1 MYHNLEEVERA
12 VLSCRPMRIV
22 VANAHDMN
30 VLPVI
35 ARGQRKGICQGILL
49 GDKAQIVEML
59 TKMGENAGNYDIID
73 CQCDEKRTAL
83 MAVEMVKRGE
93 ADIPMKGMMQTASF
107 MHAVLHKA
115 DGLLMPGHLLSQATV
130 LENPYGDG
138 FMIISDCAVN
148 IAPDIAAKCQ
158 ITENAIRAAHR
169 LGIDIP
175 KVAVIAPVE
184 TVNPKIESTVAAAA
198 VQQYFQKRGDLRCVV
213 QGPLALD
220 CAISAEA
227 ADHKSVRG
235 PVAGHAD
242 ILIMPD
248 LAAGN
253 LFTKSL
259 TYYANLLCASMLC
272 GPSSPVIMTSRTD
285 TPDNKYASLLLAALR

>member
-1 MYHNLEEVERA
+1 M
-12 VLSCRPMRIV
+12 
-22 VANAHDMN
+22 
-30 VLPVI
+30 
-35 ARGQRKGICQGILL
+35 
-49 GDKAQIVEML
+49 
-59 TKMGENAGNYDIID
+59 
-73 CQCDEKRTAL
+73 
-83 MAVEMVKRGE
+83 
-93 ADIPMKGMMQTASF
+93 
-107 MHAVLHKA
+107 
-115 DGLLMPGHLLSQATV
+115 
-130 LENPYGDG
+130 
-138 FMIISDCAVN
+138 
-148 IAPDIAAKCQ
+148 
-158 ITENAIRAAHR
+158 
-169 LGIDIP
+169 
-175 KVAVIAPVE
+175 
-184 TVNPKIESTVAAAA
+184 
-198 VQQYFQKRGDLRCVV
+198 